1 MLSSAKSRFV
11 TCVAVLATALSGGA
25 SPAVGA
31 LRARLVAQ
39 GFRGVVAAVPD
50 PMFPDTLL
58 VVQTDGL
65 VLRVRA
71 GVTEQTPFL
80 DLRGAVTPPGGEQ
93 GLLGMAFPLDAETSG
108 RVFVNFTNL
117 VGNTVVARFTR
128 DAGNPRLIN
137 LASRWDLQWPN
148 GAGGRQ
154 GFIVQPTF
162 SHNGGHLAFGP
173 DAYLYVGLGDGGGDN
188 DPSGNAQNP
197 TTLLGKMLR
206 VNVSVPDSDAVG
218 YSIPPGNP
226 VFPVAGALPEI
237 WAFGLRN
244 PWRYTFD
251 DLGAD
256 RTKALIIGDVGQ
268 NAIEELDH
276 EPVGR
281 KGRNYGWRVYEGSIL
296 TPNVPVATPA
306 FTPVTPPLFE
316 YTHAVGSSITAGYVY
331 RGTALP
337 APMRGRL
344 LFGDCIAGRVWSL
357 GLAVDPVTRDATP
370 TTLLDHTTELGGPF
384 GCITSFGRSP
394 SGELYFTDLSF
405 ANNFASRV
413 FEIVDDAALPPLPP
427 TNLTA
432 VVDGATVSLTWEADA
447 HGGAVTGYLVEAGS
461 VAGAADLAILPT
473 VGPGLVVPG
482 VANGVYF
489 VRVRASGPAGT
500 SAPTP
505 DRQVVVGC
513 SAPPATPAPPTV
525 LVNGFN
531 VTVGWDVPVGA
542 TSTSLEV
549 GDAPGTTFLTIPFGA
564 PASEYHVTAPPGTY
578 VVRVRAANACG
589 TSSPSVERTVAIP

>member
-1 MLSSAKSRFV
+1 MLSFAKPRV
-11 TCVAVLATALSGGA
+11 ATCVAVIATALAGGA

-31 LRARLVAQ
+31 LRARLVAE
-39 GFRGVVAAVPD
+39 GFRGVVAAVVD

-80 DLRGAVTPPGGEQ
+80 DLRGVVTPPGGEQ
-93 GLLGMAFPLDAETSG
+93 GLLGMAFPLDAEASG

-117 VGNTVVARFTR
+117 IGNTVVARFTR

-137 LASRWDLQWPN
+137 LASRRDLQWPN

-154 GFIVQPTF
+154 GFIVQPTS

-197 TTLLGKMLR
+197 ATLLGKMLR
-206 VNVSVPDSDAVG
+206 VNVSVPDSDPVG

-226 VFPVAGALPEI
+226 VFPVAGSLPEI

-251 DLGAD
+251 DLGLD
-256 RTKALIIGDVGQ
+256 KTKALIIGDVGQ
-268 NAIEELDH
+268 NAIEELDF

-281 KGRNYGWRVYEGSIL
+281 KGRNYGWRIYEGSIL
-296 TPNVPVATPA
+296 TPNVPVGTPA

-337 APMRGRL
+337 GAMRGRL
-344 LFGDCIAGRVWSL
+344 MFGDCIAGRVWSL
-357 GLAVDPVTRDATP
+357 GLAVDAVTRDATP

-384 GCITSFGRSP
+384 GCITSFGRSL

-413 FEIVDDAALPPLPP
+413 FEIVDDATLPPLPP

-432 VVDGATVSLTWEADA
+432 VVDGATVSLSWQPDA
-447 HGGAVTGYLVEAGS
+447 HGGAVSGYVVEAGS
-461 VAGAADLAILPT
+461 VQGAADLAILPT
-473 VGPGLVVPG
+473 SSPGLLVPG
-482 VANGVYF
+482 VASGVYF
-489 VRVRASGPAGT
+489 VRVRATGPAGT
-500 SAPTP
+500 SGPSP

-513 SAPPATPAPPTV
+513 SAPPATPAPPTI
-525 LVNGFN
+525 LVNGLQ
-531 VTVGWDVPVGA
+531 VTIGWAVPDGA

-549 GDAPGTTFLTIPFGA
+549 GDRPGATFLTIPFAA
-564 PASEYHVTAPPGTY
+564 PAHQYQVAAPPGSY
-578 VVRVRAANACG
+578 VLRVRAMNACG
-589 TSSPSVERTVAIP
+589 ESAASAERSVVIP